1 MSPANGHTPP
11 PATLENCDREPIHI
25 PGAIQSHG
33 ALVAMDAAGTV
44 CHVSSNF
51 ATLLGDAVP
60 LSHDVRTSPLLAKH
74 ANLRELVNEGLTA
87 LAGQGELPMPAEWS
101 ANGHAFEVVMHLS
114 HGLLLVEF
122 ELRHASEDE
131 LASFAVRA
139 HRAMEKLRR
148 PRANINELLQMATQE
163 LRALTG
169 FDRVMAYRFRHD
181 NSGEVVGE
189 AHADFLDAYLGRRYP
204 ASDIPAQAR
213 ALYVANT
220 LRLIADVQAPTVPL
234 AQDGTRPPLD
244 LSGSILRSVSPIHIE
259 YLSNMGVGASMS
271 VSIVINNS
279 LWGLI
284 ACHHMAPRQVPY
296 SVRMAC
302 DVIAQILGASIQA
315 ALSRKL
321 ADRQLQV
328 ASLRTR
334 IMENVLHADDEFAAL
349 CNHAKA
355 LAASLQAHA
364 VVVSEHS
371 KLCVE
376 GDLTET
382 AARTLLTWLHAKQTG
397 ESMFATHTLHDE
409 APELAADLMPWCGV
423 LALPLDQNRGGWL
436 VFLRKEQLE
445 TIHWGGKPEKEIRH
459 GPLGPR
465 LTPRGSFE
473 LWKETVRFTAE
484 HWSTED
490 LDCAQQLFDELR
502 RAQNARFAELN
513 TARNQLMAMLG
524 HDLRDPL
531 HSISMAARLLEKN
544 SGNGDA
550 DGNSQAGRLG
560 QRIQSS
566 SGRMQRLVSQVMD
579 MSRLQSRLGLDLHPR
594 DVDLVQLLN
603 DLMDEARTAHPQTQ
617 LVGHLPATDA
627 ARVDPDR
634 MAQVISNLI
643 SNARHHGEAGHP
655 IEVYLDGDADDVWIE
670 VRNVAAPIA
679 ADVADNMFAP
689 FKASSMGNTRNR
701 SGLGLGLYIASE
713 IIKGHGGAIR
723 YTYQA
728 PHVVFQVRLKRNGA
742 PGSPEGSQAPST
754 EAGG

>member
-1 MSPANGHTPP
+1 MSPATGHTLP

-44 CHVSSNF
+44 RHVSGNF
-51 ATLLGDAVP
+51 ATLLGDATP
-60 LSHDVRTSPLLAKH
+60 LSNDLRNSPLLAKY
-74 ANLRELVNEGLTA
+74 ADLRELVDEGLAA

-114 HGLLLVEF
+114 QDLLVIEF

-148 PRANINELLQMATQE
+148 PRADINELLQMAAQE

-181 NSGEVVGE
+181 SSGEVVGE
-189 AHADFLDAYLGRRYP
+189 ARADFLDAYLGRRYP

-220 LRLIADVQAPTVPL
+220 LRLIADVRAPTVRL
-234 AQDGTRPPLD
+234 VQDGTQPPLD
-244 LSGSILRSVSPIHIE
+244 LSGSLLRSVSPIHIE

-271 VSIVINNS
+271 ISIVINNT
-279 LWGLI
+279 LWGMM

-328 ASLRTR
+328 ATLRTR
-334 IMENVLHADDEFAAL
+334 IMENVLHADDEFTAL
-349 CNHAKA
+349 CTHAKA
-355 LAASLQAHA
+355 LGTSLRADA

-376 GDLTET
+376 GDLPET
-382 AARTLLTWLHAKQTG
+382 AARTLLNWLYAEQTG
-397 ESMFATHTLHDE
+397 DAIFATHTLPDA

-423 LALPLDQNRGGWL
+423 LALPLDPNRGGWL

-445 TIHWGGKPEKEIRH
+445 TIHWGGKPEKEVRP

-490 LDCAQQLFDELR
+490 LDCAQQLLDELR
-502 RAQNARFAELN
+502 RAQSARFAELN

-544 SGNGDA
+544 SGNGGG

-579 MSRLQSRLGLDLHPR
+579 MSRLQSRLGLDLQPR

-603 DLMDEARTAHPQTQ
+603 DLMDEARTAHPHTP
-617 LVGHLPATDA
+617 LVGHLPSTHS

-643 SNARHHGEAGHP
+643 SNARHHGEASHP
-655 IEVYLDGDADDVWIE
+655 IEVHLNGDATDVWIE

-679 ADVADNMFAP
+679 PEIADTMFAP
-689 FKASSMGNTRNR
+689 FKASSMGNARNR

-713 IIKGHGGAIR
+713 ITKGHGGAIR

-728 PHVVFQVRLKRNGA
+728 PHVVFQVRLKRHGA
-742 PGSPEGSQAPST
+742 PGVSPVSSPPTGN
-754 EAGG
+754 